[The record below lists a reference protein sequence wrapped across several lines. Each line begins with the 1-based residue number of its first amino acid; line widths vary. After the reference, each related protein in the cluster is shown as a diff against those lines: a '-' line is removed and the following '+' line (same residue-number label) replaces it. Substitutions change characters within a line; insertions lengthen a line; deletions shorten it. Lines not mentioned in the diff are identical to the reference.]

1 MTSLQAHLSRTGA
14 SLRSLRN
21 TECVREALAAMT
33 NGRGVTLKLH
43 SGERVC
49 GVFCGFVDDRALLS
63 TLGGGRRVPAR
74 EVEKILIELTPV
86 AAEPV
91 GRSALS
97 ARRSE
102 LVTGPQSDPRM

>member
-1 MTSLQAHLSRTGA
+1 
-14 SLRSLRN
+14 
-21 TECVREALAAMT
+21 MT

-102 LVTGPQSDPRM
+102 LVTGPQSDPRR